1 MLNYI
6 KQGTYIMN
14 NFFPSFI
21 FASCTSL
28 LLFSCAQ
35 PQIEEREVTE
45 VVQNY
50 KYTFISVGYAPIS
63 SQQGDNFDLQ
73 LLNAI
78 KASKLEA
85 YKELA
90 EQIYG
95 VLIKA
100 ENSVRNAHL
109 KEDQIEAHVK
119 GVVRG
124 ARVLKSYHRGDVYIT
139 ELELNMQRLPFL
151 RASEF
156 NQNTSVIVVEPQIY
170 Y

>member
-1 MLNYI
+1 
-6 KQGTYIMN
+6 MN
-14 NFFPSFI
+14 NFSSSFI
-21 FASCTSL
+21 FACCTPL

-35 PQIEEREVTE
+35 PQIEESEEAE
-45 VVQNY
+45 VVQSY
-50 KYTFISVGYAPIS
+50 QYTFTSVGYAPIS

-109 KEDQIEAHVK
+109 KEDKIEAHVK

-124 ARVLKSYHRGDVYIT
+124 AQVLKSYHRGDVYIT

-156 NQNTSVIVVEPQIY
+156 SQSTSVIFVEPQIY